1 MTLCWN
7 WKRWAKGDIFNI
19 RRTHRGGIL
28 YLPPWSGSTPK
39 SGSANLQNK
48 GSGTNCVQQLG
59 NFRGCTVTA
68 DMHPTTSLSPPP
80 LVVDAWFMYDN
91 SELPRY
97 KFLVMMWQ
105 ENIPHIPV
113 NCEVRTVT
121 VSPYP
126 VLVAESLLLCLIL
139 PDVDNLEP
147 MTAVVS
153 HAEQQESRTFCSC
166 SFHNLTLF
174 LSVSTNL

>member
-1 MTLCWN
+1 
-7 WKRWAKGDIFNI
+7 
-19 RRTHRGGIL
+19 
-28 YLPPWSGSTPK
+28 
-39 SGSANLQNK
+39 
-48 GSGTNCVQQLG
+48 
-59 NFRGCTVTA
+59 
-68 DMHPTTSLSPPP
+68 MHPTTSLSPPP
-80 LVVDAWFMYDN
+80 LVVVAWFMYNN
-91 SELPRY
+91 SEWPRY

-121 VSPYP
+121 VSLYP

-153 HAEQQESRTFCSC
+153 HAEQQESRTFCTTFLFMLFPQLN
-166 SFHNLTLF
+166 SFRVCIHKPVVLPFQNGTHEFLVNHITPQILGIAFYLCCPLCVVTGNFVICTNYFAIKTKGYHGNCTL
-174 LSVSTNL
+174 